1 MPARGSLLIRRG
13 HFDDI
18 HRTEPAAR
26 HGAGADRRDGRLS
39 SGRLEHLR
47 FMAALATR
55 KFRLIRAAVDCML
68 GGPALLVLAAVRVAT
83 A

>member
-1 MPARGSLLIRRG
+1 MSVGQL
-13 HFDDI
+13 
-18 HRTEPAAR
+18 R
-26 HGAGADRRDGRLS
+26 HQLR
-39 SGRLEHLR
+39 SGYPVENLR

-68 GGPALLVLAAVRVAT
+68 AGIGLLVLAGIFVIT